1 MTVVGTQ
8 ASVAPAATTSVGG
21 HVWAYWR
28 RVRSGEMG
36 ALPAVLGIVVLCIG
50 FSAVRPVFFTAGN
63 FANLLFQGSAVV
75 VIAMGLIFVLLLGEI
90 DLSAGYT
97 SGVCAAVMAILLT
110 NHGWP
115 WYASIVIALVCGAVI
130 GTAIGSIVV
139 KIGVPSFVVT
149 LAAFLAF
156 Q

>member
-8 ASVAPAATTSVGG
+8 AASVAPAATTSVSS
-21 HVWAYWR
+21 HIWAYWR

-36 ALPAVLGIVVLCIG
+36 ALPAVLGIIVLCAG
-50 FSAVRPVFFTAGN
+50 FSSVRPVFFTAGN

-97 SGVCAAVMAILLT
+97 SGFCAAIMATLLGEA
-110 NHGWP
+110 HMA
-115 WYASIVIALVCGAVI
+115 WYLAV
-130 GTAIGSIVV
+130 
-139 KIGVPSFVVT
+139 
-149 LAAFLAF
+149 
-156 Q
+156 